1 MVTSTSPSPY
11 LPLVAKIELQ
21 QQQIIIAQQFKDTLG
36 SDFSKSWNNF
46 VESGQIWALIIGLAL
61 GWIAGKLLSF

>member
-1 MVTSTSPSPY
+1 MIAPTSTSPY
-11 LPLVAKIELQ
+11 LPLAAKIELQ

-36 SDFSKSWNNF
+36 SDFAKSWNNF

-61 GWIAGKLLSF
+61 GWIAGKLLNF